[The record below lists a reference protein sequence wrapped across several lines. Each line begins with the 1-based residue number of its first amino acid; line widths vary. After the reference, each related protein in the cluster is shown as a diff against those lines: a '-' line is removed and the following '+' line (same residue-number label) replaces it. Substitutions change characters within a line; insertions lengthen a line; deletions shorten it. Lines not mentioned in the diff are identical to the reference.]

1 MPKPNLLEVYSVIL
15 LENAGYF
22 LLLKRAAS
30 KSFAP
35 GRWTGVGGRVEAEEF
50 NDLRASALRELGEET
65 GLSEA
70 DVAGFTL
77 RRVLAL
83 ARPDGYLVVL
93 VYFTGKLSARL
104 TPDCSEGTLSWVA
117 PEQLAGLDVI
127 ETSRPVL
134 QLLVS
139 DHARDPQGLEL
150 VQMGVGVYDSKGRF
164 SQVIWGQQEKN
175 Y

>member
-1 MPKPNLLEVYSVIL
+1 MLLKPNQLEVYSVIL
-15 LENAGYF
+15 LENEGYF

-35 GRWTGVGGRVEAEEF
+35 GRWTGVGGRVESGEL
-50 NDLRASALRELGEET
+50 NDLKASALRELGEET
-65 GLSEA
+65 GLREA

-83 ARPDGYLVVL
+83 ARPDGHLVVL
-93 VYFTGKLSARL
+93 VYFTGELGARL
-104 TPDCSEGTLSWVA
+104 MLDCPEGTLTWVA
-117 PEQLAGLDVI
+117 PSQLAELDVI

-139 DHARDPQGLEL
+139 DHARDPQGLEP
-150 VQMGVGVYDSKGRF
+150 VQMGVGVYDPTGRF
-164 SQVIWGQQEKN
+164 SHVVWG
-175 Y
+175 

>member
-1 MPKPNLLEVYSVIL
+1 MLPKPNLLEVYSVIL

-22 LLLKRAAS
+22 LLLKRAVS

-35 GRWTGVGGRVEAEEF
+35 GRWTGVGGRVEASEF
-50 NDLRASALRELGEET
+50 NDLRASALRELSEET

-70 DVAGFTL
+70 EVDGFTL

-83 ARPDGYLVVL
+83 ARPDGHLVVL
-93 VYFTGKLSARL
+93 VYFTGGLGARL
-104 TPDCSEGTLSWVA
+104 TLDCPEGTLTWVA
-117 PEQLAGLDVI
+117 PTQLAELDVI

-139 DHARDPQGLEL
+139 DHIRDLLGLEP
-150 VQMGVGVYDSKGRF
+150 VYTGVGVYNPTGKF
-164 SQVIWGQQEKN
+164 SHVVWG
-175 Y
+175 